1 MESELAGEGALVGK
15 PVLLGDGGDIEFGAE
30 ERITGRLNAG
40 AHNEVTDRG
49 AEDFLVEAIELSR

>member
-1 MESELAGEGALVGK
+1 MLF
-15 PVLLGDGGDIEFGAE
+15 GDSRDIKFGAE

-49 AEDFLVEAIELSR
+49 AENLLVEAIELSR